1 MTRRYDPAW
10 VTGVLRDVADFLA
23 ENDMPDSARSVTL
36 ALDAIRRERLQ
47 AAGTGN
53 LHAMPGAGDPDPGN
67 VVRFPQVARR

>member
-36 ALDAIRRERLQ
+36 ALDAILRRL
-47 AAGTGN
+47 GS
-53 LHAMPGAGDPDPGN
+53 P
-67 VVRFPQVARR
+67 